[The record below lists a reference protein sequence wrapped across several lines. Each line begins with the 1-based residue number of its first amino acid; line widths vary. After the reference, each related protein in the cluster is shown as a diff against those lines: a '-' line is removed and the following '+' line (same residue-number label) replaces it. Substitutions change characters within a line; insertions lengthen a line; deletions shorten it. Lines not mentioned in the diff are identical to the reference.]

1 MSTESENPS
10 APAGANLPGSELKAK
25 REALGLS
32 VEQVAD
38 QLKMTPRQVAAI
50 EAGDYASL
58 PPSAVVRGFV
68 RAYAK
73 VLKMDADPLVAHVPV
88 DVAAAAADTAAGLRR
103 ARPATF
109 SEARFPSHGKRSS
122 FPVLPVAAAVVVVV
136 ALAAAWFFG
145 LFPARQPAAPADVV
159 TPSANQ
165 VLPPATT
172 TPAPSAPAAAGTEGT
187 AVPTANVPLVTVP
200 ADAGAPAPADGTQ
213 PGTAPAT
220 PPTTAPAA
228 PAANGA
234 QGGAGAASTQTP
246 PAPAT
251 KGTQGAVP
259 APVQNSAAP
268 AAAATPANALV
279 LNVKQDSWIEV
290 RPGQGKP
297 LVARLVKAGSTET
310 VNISEPVTLV
320 VGNPAGVD
328 ATLRGAPVDL
338 PPLKGG
344 TISRVNLK

>member
-1 MSTESENPS
+1 MTNETELNMSTESENPS
-10 APAGANLPGSELKAK
+10 APAGANLPGSELKAR
-25 REALGLS
+25 RESLGLS

-88 DVAAAAADTAAGLRR
+88 DVAVAAADTAAGLRR
-103 ARPATF
+103 AHPATF

-122 FPVLPVAAAVVVVV
+122 FPLLLVAAAVVIVA
-136 ALAAAWFFG
+136 ALAAAWAFG
-145 LFPARQPAAPADVV
+145 LFPARQSAAPADVV
-159 TPSANQ
+159 TPSASQ

-172 TPAPSAPAAAGTEGT
+172 TTAPTAPAAAGTEGT

-200 ADAGAPAPADGTQ
+200 ADAGATPPADGAQ
-213 PGTAPAT
+213 PGAPGTAPASN
-220 PPTTAPAA
+220 TAA
-228 PAANGA
+228 
-234 QGGAGAASTQTP
+234 
-246 PAPAT
+246 
-251 KGTQGAVP
+251 P
-259 APVQNSAAP
+259 APVQSPAP
-268 AAAATPANALV
+268 APTAAAAPANALV
-279 LNVKQDSWIEV
+279 LTVKQDSWIEV

-297 LVARLVKAGSTET
+297 LIARLVKAGSTET
-310 VNISEPVTLV
+310 VNLSEPVTLV

-328 ATLRGAPVDL
+328 ATLRGAPVAL
-338 PPLKGG
+338 PLLNGG